1 MKQVLT
7 VLEIVAAAIAIYE
20 KMTKKDSERT

>member
-1 MKQVLT
+1 MKQILT

-20 KMTKKDSERT
+20 KMAKKDSERA

>member
-1 MKQVLT
+1 MKQVLL

-20 KMTKKDSERT
+20 KVTASNDEKA

>member
-1 MKQVLT
+1 MKQVLM

-20 KMTKKDSERT
+20 KMSKKDSERA